1 MLTCQA
7 NAHYLHTEPES
18 SLSKQMD
25 RLKLKKHVC
34 KIVLWLVGRPETSSQ
49 RQHGPFGL
57 DSDQSA
63 GGPYSIEVQQE
74 EFQIGK
80 LVSNIHRMA

>member
-1 MLTCQA
+1 MPGGRALS
-7 NAHYLHTEPES
+7 AHRAGKLIVKTDGQTET
-18 SLSKQMD
+18 
-25 RLKLKKHVC
+25 KKHVC